1 MQDQRGNVCDRSTRH
16 RTTARSAVDIVAPSF
31 EFGRRSGKAD
41 VFGST
46 DQSTVAWT
54 EQLALRDC
62 VKSREAVND
71 GDWEETGMT
80 HFKQLMQIM
89 VATTALAVG
98 ASVAMADG
106 AKIFVIGGKPDDP
119 FWSIVKRGA
128 EDAGKV
134 VAAQGGSVTWL
145 GPQNYDNLGVDA
157 AELIRQ
163 AIAQHADA
171 IVGPDWQPDAMD
183 PAFKAVVDAKI
194 PLIIYNAGGIGAAD
208 RLGAM
213 NFIGSDPYKAGV
225 AAGDYFAKHNFKDAV
240 CLNTLPGAANIEA
253 FCKGM
258 TDGVAAG
265 GGKGSVLPL
274 PATSFGSATAVAQ
287 ALKGHLLQNPDV
299 TAVFAIG
306 NVDTNSA
313 ISGVTQAGKK
323 GKVQVCGMNIDETAL
338 NNIKSGT
345 QLCAIDQGPYTM
357 GFLATA
363 ILNAHVNYGLSV
375 TTREILTGPGVV
387 DASNVDATI
396 RGVKAGAR

>member
-1 MQDQRGNVCDRSTRH
+1 
-16 RTTARSAVDIVAPSF
+16 
-31 EFGRRSGKAD
+31 
-41 VFGST
+41 
-46 DQSTVAWT
+46 
-54 EQLALRDC
+54 
-62 VKSREAVND
+62 
-71 GDWEETGMT
+71 MT

-106 AKIFVIGGKPDDP
+106 AKIFVVGGKPDDP

-134 VAAQGGSVTWL
+134 VTAEGGSVTWL

-163 AIAQHADA
+163 AISQHADA
-171 IVGPDWQPDAMD
+171 IVGPDWAPEAMD
-183 PAFKAVVDAKI
+183 PAFKAVIDAKI
-194 PLIIYNAGGIGAAD
+194 PLIIYNAGGIKAAD

-213 NFIGSDPYKAGV
+213 NYIGSDDYKSGY

-258 TDGVAAG
+258 TDGVVAG
-265 GGKGSVLPL
+265 GGKGSALPL

-287 ALKGHLLQNPDV
+287 ALKGHLLRNPQIN
-299 TAVFAIG
+299 AVFAIG
-306 NVDTNSA
+306 NVDTNSG

-338 NNIKSGT
+338 SNIKNGT
-345 QLCAIDQGPYTM
+345 QLCAIDQQGYLQ
-357 GFLATA
+357 GFLAVS
-363 ILNAHVNYGLSV
+363 ILNGHVNYGLSV
-375 TTREILTGPGVV
+375 PTREILTGPGVI
-387 DASNVDATI
+387 DASNVDAAMK
-396 RGVKAGAR
+396 GVKAGAR

>member
-1 MQDQRGNVCDRSTRH
+1 
-16 RTTARSAVDIVAPSF
+16 
-31 EFGRRSGKAD
+31 
-41 VFGST
+41 
-46 DQSTVAWT
+46 
-54 EQLALRDC
+54 
-62 VKSREAVND
+62 
-71 GDWEETGMT
+71 MT
-80 HFKQLMQIM
+80 HFKQLMQII
-89 VATTALAVG
+89 VATTVLAVG
-98 ASVAMADG
+98 AGAAVADG

-134 VAAQGGSVTWL
+134 VAAEGGSVTWL
-145 GPQNYDNLGVDA
+145 GPQNYDSLGTDA

-194 PLIIYNAGGIGAAD
+194 PLIIYNAGGIAAAD

-213 NFIGSDPYKAGV
+213 NFIGSDPYKAGY
-225 AAGDYFAKHNFKDAV
+225 AAGDYFAKHDMKEAV

-287 ALKGHLLQNPDV
+287 ALKGHLLQNPQIN
-299 TAVFAIG
+299 AVFAIG

-338 NNIKSGT
+338 GNIKGGT
-345 QLCAIDQGPYTM
+345 QLCAIDQQGYLQ
-357 GFLATA
+357 GYLAVA
-363 ILNAHVNYGLSV
+363 ILNGHVNYGLSV
-375 TTREILTGPGVV
+375 PTREILTGPGVV

-396 RGVKAGAR
+396 KGVKAGAR